1 MADTKHKHHDASDE
15 DEFAA
20 SRKGF
25 PRSADMNV
33 TPLIDVLLVLLV
45 IFMAA
50 LPLAQRG
57 EDINLPIETK
67 TTPKPQDTTQ
77 ILVEYSAE
85 RQLTVNKQ
93 VLTLDVLSDRLR
105 DLFETRTDK
114 TVFVYADGS
123 LRYQD
128 AISVIDAASRIGL
141 RIAIVTDG
149 MKTEA
154 RRSAGR

>member
-1 MADTKHKHHDASDE
+1 MASWKHKHHDDSDE
-15 DEFAA
+15 QEFAA
-20 SRKGF
+20 PRRSF
-25 PRSADMNV
+25 PRSSEMNV

-67 TTPKPQDTTQ
+67 TAAKPQDTTQ
-77 ILVEYSAE
+77 ILVEYSAD

-93 VLTLDVLSDRLR
+93 VLTLDMLSDRLR
-105 DLFETRTDK
+105 DLFEGRTDK
-114 TVFVYADGS
+114 TVFVYADGT

-128 AISVIDAASRIGL
+128 AISVIDAAARIGL
-141 RIAIVTDG
+141 KIAIVTDG

-154 RRSAGR
+154 RRAAAR

>member
-1 MADTKHKHHDASDE
+1 
-15 DEFAA
+15 
-20 SRKGF
+20 
-25 PRSADMNV
+25 MNV

-67 TTPKPQDTTQ
+67 TAAKPQDTTQ
-77 ILVEYSAE
+77 ILIEYSAD

-93 VLTLDVLSDRLR
+93 VLTLDVLSERLR
-105 DLFETRTDK
+105 DLFETRTEK
-114 TVFVYADGS
+114 TVFVHVDGG

-128 AISVIDAASRIGL
+128 AVSVIDAAAQIGL

-149 MKTEA
+149 MKAEA
-154 RRSAGR
+154 RRAGGR